1 MKKLL
6 CLLLSAGMMLAFAGC
21 AESDVKSDGESV
33 PNSSQSVQA
42 PTESE
47 KDDAETVYAA
57 ITPTKEGVA
66 EFAEKLRET
75 LDMDSIAGTPI
86 NEENVYNVT
95 PPEVAEQ
102 TDFKIFK
109 HSDSCASF
117 VMTKDGVY
125 ELGNSFGGYGVIS
138 AVPCD
143 PDGDGNKD
151 LLVASSWGS
160 GIHRSEISVFNSVT
174 REFEVIFST
183 MDTVPRTVDLAFS
196 SSYKDEERG
205 TVYKVCSVT
214 VDRETVDRMYVNYT
228 VGELFGTVEIVD
240 GKATFKTVS

>member
-1 MKKLL
+1 MKNLF
-6 CLLLSAGMMLAFAGC
+6 CLLLSAVVILTFAGC
-21 AESDVKSDGESV
+21 AESDVKSDGGSV

-47 KDDAETVYAA
+47 QDDAETVYAA
-57 ITPTKEGVA
+57 ITPSKEGVSD
-66 EFAEKLRET
+66 FIEKFRKT
-75 LDMDSIAGTPI
+75 FGTDSLAGAPI
-86 NEENVYNVT
+86 TEDNIYNVT

-102 TDFKIFK
+102 TDFKLFK
-109 HSDSCASF
+109 HPCHASY
-117 VMTKDGVY
+117 VLLGDEVY
-125 ELGNSFGGYGVIS
+125 GLGNSFGGYGVIS

-160 GIHRSEISVFNSVT
+160 GLHRSEISVFNSVT
-174 REFEVIFST
+174 RKSEVIFST
-183 MDTVPRTVDLAFS
+183 MDTVPQTVDLAFS

-214 VDRETVDRMYVNYT
+214 VARDTEDCLNVNYT
-228 VGELFGTVEIVD
+228 IGELFGTVEIVD